1 MVSTSKGYV
10 MRIAIPLIVSIAIPS
25 QAAIADIKR
34 HASVPEAL
42 QGSWATSADAC
53 KSADKSAVALA
64 AKTYAGPAGNCT
76 VMWVSETPGPQGA
89 IYSARLRCPDERAQ
103 QGWSESN
110 LVIRPDDTNKVSVG
124 PDFSN
129 LKTYQ
134 RCS

>member
-1 MVSTSKGYV
+1 
-10 MRIAIPLIVSIAIPS
+10 MRIAIALVVLITISS

-53 KSADKSAVALA
+53 KSADKSGVALA

-76 VMWVSETPGPQGA
+76 VMWVSETPGPQGP
-89 IYSARLRCPDERAQ
+89 IYSARLRCPNERTQ
-103 QGWSESN
+103 QQAWSESN
-110 LVIRPDDTNKVSVG
+110 LVIRSDDTNKISAG
-124 PDFSN
+124 SDFSN

-134 RCS
+134 RCP